1 MVSLLQSI
9 YSKLNE
15 VHSRVYFELVPEKDP
30 KTQLPPEL
38 PYILYKFP
46 NSNRA
51 EYREDFTLEIDIWD
65 NKADTTELETITDN
79 IDKKLNRLQILDENF
94 HVSIYRI
101 NRLMVPDTDPSIHRR
116 QLRYNVKTYFR

>member
-1 MVSLLQSI
+1 MVSLFQSI

-15 VHSRVYFELVPEKDP
+15 VHSRVYFELAPQNAEF
-30 KTQLPPEL
+30 
-38 PYILYKFP
+38 PYIVYKFP
-46 NSNRA
+46 NSNRD
-51 EYREDFTLEIDIWD
+51 EHREDFTLEIDIWD